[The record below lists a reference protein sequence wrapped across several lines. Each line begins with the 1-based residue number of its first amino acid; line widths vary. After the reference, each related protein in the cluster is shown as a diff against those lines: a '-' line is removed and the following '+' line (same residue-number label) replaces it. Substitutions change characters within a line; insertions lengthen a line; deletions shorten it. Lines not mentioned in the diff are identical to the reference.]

1 MGAPD
6 PAGLSRVKRMEQNNQ
21 PQGRSGGGTRKMDGV
36 VGTVRHNPTQK
47 GGINRPTR
55 GN

>member
-6 PAGLSRVKRMEQNNQ
+6 PAGLSRVKRMEHTTQN
-21 PQGRSGGGTRKMDGV
+21 QGRSGGETKKMPGV
-36 VGTVRHNPTQK
+36 VGAVKHNPTQR